1 MQYNRELEIFNQ
13 TWNDLIQT
21 DTRGMACATNVYV
34 FVRSN
39 KTLKNQ
45 QLNNVNFGEVICV
58 IIVIRNAVGCFVG
71 ECRVLLL

>member
-1 MQYNRELEIFNQ
+1 MQCNRELEIFNQ

-21 DTRGMACATNVYV
+21 DTRGMACATNVCV

-58 IIVIRNAVGCFVG
+58 IIVIRNVVGCYVG
-71 ECRVLLL
+71 M